1 MLIDWFTVCAQALN
15 FLVLVWL
22 LKHFLYK
29 PILNAIDLREK
40 GIAAK
45 LASADAK
52 EAAAKTEHDDLAG
65 KNKSFDDQR
74 GALLTK
80 ATDDAKAEH
89 DRLVGEAHKE
99 ADQLRAAQAIALKND
114 QARLSKEIT
123 RTATQEVF
131 SIARKTLADLATV
144 GLEER
149 LGAVF
154 TRRLREMEG
163 KAKGT
168 LAAALRGSKDPA
180 VVTSAFDMPAAQ
192 RATIQN
198 AVNETFSA
206 AVPLR
211 FESGPDAICGIQ
223 LTAGGQ
229 KVGWSISDYLAS
241 LDRAVGALLDAK
253 PGAPTAQSKAATR

>member
-1 MLIDWFTVCAQALN
+1 MLIDWFTVGAQALN

-29 PILNAIDLREK
+29 PILDAIDLREK

-52 EAAAKTEHDDLAG
+52 EKAAKTEHDDLAS
-65 KNKSFDDQR
+65 KNKSFDEQR

-80 ATDDAKAEH
+80 ATDDAKVEH
-89 DRLVGEAHKE
+89 DRLVAEAHKE
-99 ADQLRAAQAIALKND
+99 AHQLRATQATALKND
-114 QARLSKEIT
+114 QARLGKEIT
-123 RTATQEVF
+123 RSAAEEVF

-154 TRRLREMEG
+154 TRRLSEMDG
-163 KAKGT
+163 KAKQT
-168 LAAALRGSKDPA
+168 LGAALKSLKEPA

-211 FESGPDAICGIQ
+211 FESGPDTICGIQ

-229 KVGWSISDYLAS
+229 KVGWSIADYLAS
-241 LDRAVGALLDAK
+241 LDRAVGALLDAQ
-253 PGAPTAQSKAATR
+253 PGAPDAQSKPATP

>member
-1 MLIDWFTVCAQALN
+1 MLIDWFTVGAQALN

-40 GIAAK
+40 GIATK
-45 LASADAK
+45 LANANAK

-65 KNKSFDDQR
+65 KNKTFDEQR

-99 ADQLRAAQAIALKND
+99 ADQLRTSQAVALQND

-154 TRRLREMEG
+154 TRRLREMDG
-163 KAKGT
+163 KVRET
-168 LAAALRGSKDPA
+168 LAAALKSSKEPA
-180 VVTSAFDMPAAQ
+180 VVTSVFDMPAAQ

-229 KVGWSISDYLAS
+229 KVGWSISDYLTS
-241 LDRAVGALLDAK
+241 LDRAVSVLLDAQPK
-253 PGAPTAQSKAATR
+253 ASAAPTKAATP

>member
-1 MLIDWFTVCAQALN
+1 MLIDWFTVGAQALN
-15 FLVLVWL
+15 FLVLVFL

-40 GIAAK
+40 GIATK
-45 LASADAK
+45 LASAIAK

-65 KNKSFDDQR
+65 KNQSFDDQR
-74 GALLTK
+74 AALLTK
-80 ATDDAKAEH
+80 AAADAKVEH
-89 DRLVGEAHKE
+89 NRLIGEAHKE
-99 ADQLRAAQAIALKND
+99 ADQLRDSQAIALKND
-114 QARLSKEIT
+114 QATLSKEIT

-131 SIARKTLADLATV
+131 AIARKTLADLATV

-154 TRRLREMEG
+154 TRRLREMDA
-163 KAKGT
+163 KAKET
-168 LAAALRGSKDPA
+168 LGAAIKSSKEPA

-192 RATIQN
+192 QATIQN

-211 FESGPDAICGIQ
+211 FESSPDPICGIQ

-241 LDRAVGALLDAK
+241 LDRAVGVLLDAK
-253 PGAPTAQSKAATR
+253 PAVPATQTKAATP